1 MRRQSIDNLK
11 FTSRLSDRAWGV
23 RFEGCALWA
32 EMKQGIHASIRT
44 LIGEASML
52 SGA

>member
-1 MRRQSIDNLK
+1 MDKLK
-11 FTSRLSDRAWGV
+11 FTSRLPGRAVGEA
-23 RFEGCALWA
+23 EGCAWWA
-32 EMKQGIHASIRT
+32 EMKQGNLASIRT